1 MNLVQSFKDKSNLS
15 KHLKENF
22 ERCRKIAGDIAN
34 AEDPTELNEKLK
46 DLKSLTASQLAKII
60 DSGVV

>member
-22 ERCRKIAGDIAN
+22 ERCRKIADDIAN
-34 AEDPTELNEKLK
+34 VKDANELNTKLK
-46 DLKSLTASQLAKII
+46 ELKSVTQTQLEAINNT
-60 DSGVV
+60 GVL